1 MENAAGFFVERGQMA
16 WYWAQYLAEEGQ
28 RNDPLASPR
37 HVPSLSGLPLALIVT
52 AEHDP
57 VRDETERHGARLQGE
72 GVESEVMR
80 YDGQIHGFMDLPG
93 TVADAETALDA
104 LSARL
109 GEQLWAE
116 A

>member
-1 MENAAGFFVERGQMA
+1 
-16 WYWAQYLAEEGQ
+16 
-28 RNDPLASPR
+28 
-37 HVPSLSGLPLALIVT
+37 
-52 AEHDP
+52 
-57 VRDETERHGARLQGE
+57 
-72 GVESEVMR
+72 VMR